1 MQNSSKRQSPLDIKP
16 SLQAALRMIQPHAA
30 EIRSTWRKKLFAS
43 GLLDEHVELLSPL
56 ALDKQFKE
64 LELADFE
71 SYSRHVESV
80 AQSLQAAGIEET
92 HAVLSLG
99 LYLESCLPHLRKEAK
114 TDPALALVRVTNV
127 GQWGILR
134 SYGEYRL
141 VSLRRFQ
148 ERERRNLARDLHDD
162 IGHNLLVLKLYL
174 EMMSL
179 DLKKA
184 DPEKLA
190 PKLEEA
196 QALASYTVDSVRRL
210 MLDLGPPI
218 LSQFGL
224 LRAIRI
230 YANQFALRTGI
241 EVKVETTEL
250 PNELPAGQE
259 TALYRVLQGALS
271 NVLQHSHAKHAKV
284 TVGATR
290 NSIVMKI
297 EDDGAGFDVA
307 GVLPQRAFG
316 IMAMQER
323 VKSLG
328 GRFHIESRPRSVD
341 PKRHGT
347 RIEIDLPLEER

>member
-1 MQNSSKRQSPLDIKP
+1 LLK
-16 SLQAALRMIQPHAA
+16 ALHLIEPHFV
-30 EIRSTWRKKLFAS
+30 EIRSAWRKKLFAA
-43 GLLDEHVELLSPL
+43 GLVDEQVELLAPL
-56 ALDKQFKE
+56 ALEKQLKE
-64 LELADFE
+64 LESTDLQ
-71 SYSRHVESV
+71 SYGEQMDGH
-80 AQSLQAAGIEET
+80 AQSLQAGGVEEA
-92 HAVLSLG
+92 HAVLALG
-99 LYLESCLPHLRKEAK
+99 LYLEACLPYLPK
-114 TDPALALVRVTNV
+114 TKNADPVLALLRVVNA
-127 GQWGILR
+127 GQWVILR
-134 SYGEYRL
+134 SYAEYRTL
-141 VSLRRFQ
+141 GLRRFQ

-174 EMMSL
+174 EMMSMEIN
-179 DLKKA
+179 KA
-184 DPEKLA
+184 DPEKLG

-241 EVKVETTEL
+241 ELKVEATEL
-250 PNELPAGQE
+250 PEELPAGQE

-290 NSIVMKI
+290 KSLVMSI
-297 EDDGAGFDVA
+297 EDDGAGFSVGDI
-307 GVLPQRAFG
+307 LPQRAFG

-328 GRFHIESRPRSVD
+328 GRFHIESRPRKVD

-347 RIEIDLPLEER
+347 RIEIDLPLTEERLT